1 MLAYQTKTYEHF
13 FWKFYK
19 EAFKQA
25 VKGFFRADEH
35 RKGEFLNYFKY
46 LHAYRTNYSC
56 DVRKN
61 TKWGDFV
68 VTWVKTHTL
77 SVWTTGLVFHYHQE
91 EPMPASNA
99 GEGKKPFLN
108 EDEQQALQAY
118 VTAYTSAPFEGQ
130 EMDRHISAYEA
141 CANDRQRSWMLAFC
155 RWFHNAPAD
164 LYDELSLLD

>member
-56 DVRKN
+56 DSRKN

-77 SVWTTGLVFHYHQE
+77 SVWTTGFVFHYHPE
-91 EPMPASNA
+91 EPMPASTA
-99 GEGKKPFLN
+99 GEDKKPFLN

-155 RWFHNAPAD
+155 RWFHNATAD